1 MEKHIIDLK
10 KKLIDLRNRSFGFAY
25 STYEDINFK
34 IWINDFKKIF
44 DDYEFATNDYKKKFD
59 ELSSQK
65 PYKRILGTN
74 IIKEEPDKGL
84 FNKLI
89 EEYGKLLNK
98 MIYEIERW
106 GEEYGE
112 RFIKIRKKEAVK
124 TKNNNELEEV
134 PNLKAYKILFEFEN
148 KFRDFIK
155 NKLKKYYSIENGFI
169 ENDWYEKGIPKPIL
183 DKIDEKKDDPDS
195 LLYKVEV
202 EYPMEYLNFPDYKR
216 VIETNW
222 ENIFCKDLSK
232 RSLLKKIKDNLE
244 NLIVP
249 RNKIAHCVILPE
261 DDIKVLEN
269 SCTLIK
275 NIISKL

>member
-1 MEKHIIDLK
+1 MVSDIDK
-10 KKLIDLRNRSFGFAY
+10 
-25 STYEDINFK
+25 
-34 IWINDFKKIF
+34 
-44 DDYEFATNDYKKKFD
+44 
-59 ELSSQK
+59 
-65 PYKRILGTN
+65 
-74 IIKEEPDKGL
+74 
-84 FNKLI
+84 
-89 EEYGKLLNK
+89 
-98 MIYEIERW
+98 W
-106 GEEYGE
+106 GEKYGE
-112 RFIKIRKKEAVK
+112 KFIKIIKKEAVK
-124 TKNNNELEEV
+124 TKNNNELKEI

-148 KFRDFIK
+148 KLRDFIN

-216 VIETNW
+216 VIDTNW

-249 RNKIAHCVILPE
+249 RNKIAHCISLPE
-261 DDIKVLEN
+261 EDVKVLEN